1 MGLLDDIYHPPLQ
14 PFSFLL
20 ISSSKPSHR
29 NSSNPTVRSHLSL
42 SSPSQARPGPPDRRK
57 EAALVLLGAE
67 SRGGGRSDSGKMA
80 TAVACAER
88 ATSDMLIGPDWAVN
102 IELCDIINM
111 DPGQAKDTL
120 KLLKKRLGNKNSKVQ
135 ILTLYVLETLSKN
148 CGDVVY
154 QQIIERDILSEMV
167 KIVKKKPDLNV
178 REKILSLIDTWQVAF
193 GGASGRYPQYHA
205 AYQELRS
212 AGVDFPPREEN
223 TVPLFTPPQTQPLRQ
238 PHLYPPPGQSY
249 EDAAI
254 QASLQSSAPSA
265 PALSLSEI
273 QSARGI
279 VDVLDEML
287 NALDH
292 RHPEGVR
299 EEVIVDL
306 VGQCRSYQGRVMDL
320 VSNTGDESL
329 LFQALGLNDELQRV
343 LQRHDDIAKG
353 VPPGSG
359 PAPAA
364 ANVNQGTAPPRP
376 TGVSFS
382 PLLNV
387 HHEDD
392 EPEDESARDGTATQ
406 GNLPSAPKS
415 ERPYPSPLLP
425 PPPSSKRPVFT
436 EASSVDYLSGD
447 SYKTEKVSD
456 DFINPTAPANIP
468 APSHSKTETNPPPSY
483 DSRSES
489 VSDDFIN
496 PTAAPSFSMPSRPMS
511 ESNRPVV
518 NRQESLPDDDFINP
532 TAMPGFSS
540 SSNANKYGDSG
551 EDLPKAPWEAQAP
564 GSLPPPPARYGQRQ
578 QYFEQQHGL
587 PSGNNGA
594 GYNGLV
600 SQTEGLSLNQ
610 RNTENERGS
619 SVPTASRQTKPEDS
633 LFKDLV
639 DFAKNK
645 PSSPSKPANS
655 RRTR

>member
-1 MGLLDDIYHPPLQ
+1 M
-14 PFSFLL
+14 S
-20 ISSSKPSHR
+20 
-29 NSSNPTVRSHLSL
+29 
-42 SSPSQARPGPPDRRK
+42 A
-57 EAALVLLGAE
+57 
-67 SRGGGRSDSGKMA
+67 
-80 TAVACAER
+80 AVACAER
-88 ATSDMLIGPDWAVN
+88 ATNDMLIGPDWAVN

-120 KLLKKRLGNKNSKVQ
+120 KLLKKRLGSKNSKVQ

-148 CGDVVY
+148 CGDVVH
-154 QQIIERDILSEMV
+154 QLIVERDILSEMV

-193 GGASGRYPQYHA
+193 GGPSGRYPQYHA
-205 AYQELRS
+205 AYQELRA
-212 AGVDFPPREEN
+212 AGIDFPPREEN
-223 TVPLFTPPQTQPLRQ
+223 SVPLFTPPQTQPLRH
-238 PHLYPPPGQSY
+238 PHVYPPPSQSY

-254 QASLQSSAPSA
+254 EASLQSAPSV

-306 VGQCRSYQGRVMDL
+306 VGQCRSYQSRVMDL
-320 VSNTGDESL
+320 VNSTGDESL

-343 LQRHDDIAKG
+343 VQRHDDIAKG
-353 VPPGSG
+353 VPPGTG
-359 PAPAA
+359 ATTPAS
-364 ANVNQGTAPPRP
+364 ANINQRTAPPRS

-387 HHEDD
+387 HEDD
-392 EPEDESARDGTATQ
+392 EPEDEFSVLSRRSARDGTATQ
-406 GNLPSAPKS
+406 SNPPSAPRN

-425 PPPSSKRPVFT
+425 PPPASKRPVYR
-436 EASSVDYLSGD
+436 EASNIDYLSGD
-447 SYKTEKVSD
+447 SYKSEKVSD
-456 DFINPTAPANIP
+456 DFINPTAPANISTS
-468 APSHSKTETNPPPSY
+468 SHSKTEAYPPPSY
-483 DSRSES
+483 GSKTDS

-496 PTAAPSFSMPSRPMS
+496 PTAPSFSAPSHTKS
-511 ESNRPVV
+511 EELTRSSAKQ
-518 NRQESLPDDDFINP
+518 QESLPDDDFINP
-532 TAMPGFSS
+532 TALPGFSS
-540 SSNANKYGDSG
+540 PAPKGYEDSR
-551 EDLPKAPWEAQAP
+551 EDIPKAPWEPQAAA

-578 QYFEQQHGL
+578 QYFEQNVY
-587 PSGNNGA
+587 SGGSNGG
-594 GYNGLV
+594 GYDGLV
-600 SQTEGLSLNQ
+600 METENLSLSQ
-610 RNTENERGS
+610 NEKS
-619 SVPTASRQTKPEDS
+619 SVSRPAVAARQAKPEDS

-639 DFAKNK
+639 DFARTK

>member
-1 MGLLDDIYHPPLQ
+1 MSEDAIRFARIHPSLLRFL
-14 PFSFLL
+14 PF
-20 ISSSKPSHR
+20 KA
-29 NSSNPTVRSHLSL
+29 RS
-42 SSPSQARPGPPDRRK
+42 GPPDRRK
-57 EAALVLLGAE
+57 EADLVLLGDE
-67 SRGGGRSDSGKMA
+67 SWEEAAQIRVFGSGMA
-80 TAVACAER
+80 TAAVACAER

-148 CGDVVY
+148 CGDIVY

-193 GGASGRYPQYHA
+193 GGPSGRYPQYHA
-205 AYQELRS
+205 AYQELRN

-254 QASLQSSAPSA
+254 QASLQSAPSA
-265 PALSLSEI
+265 PALGLSEI

-306 VGQCRSYQGRVMDL
+306 VGQCRSYQSRVMDL

-329 LFQALGLNDELQRV
+329 LFQALGLNDELMRV

-353 VPPGSG
+353 LPPGTGAPVPP
-359 PAPAA
+359 A
-364 ANVNQGTAPPRP
+364 ANVNRGTAPPRP
-376 TGVSFS
+376 TGASFS

-392 EPEDESARDGTATQ
+392 EPEDESARDGTASQ
-406 GNLPSAPKS
+406 GNLPSVPKS

-425 PPPSSKRPVFT
+425 PPPASKRPVFT
-436 EASSVDYLSGD
+436 ETSNVDYLSGD

-468 APSHSKTETNPPPSY
+468 APSHSKIETNPPQRY
-483 DSRSES
+483 DNRSES

-496 PTAAPSFSMPSRPMS
+496 PTAVPSFSMPSRPTS
-511 ESNRPVV
+511 ESNRPSV

-532 TAMPGFSS
+532 TALPGFSS

-564 GSLPPPPARYGQRQ
+564 TSLPPPPARYGQRQ
-578 QYFEQQHGL
+578 QYFEQQYGL
-587 PSGNNGA
+587 PSGNNGG

-600 SQTEGLSLNQ
+600 SQTESLSLNQ
-610 RNTENERGS
+610 RNTENEKGVS
-619 SVPTASRQTKPEDS
+619 APTASRQTKPEDS

>member
-1 MGLLDDIYHPPLQ
+1 
-14 PFSFLL
+14 
-20 ISSSKPSHR
+20 
-29 NSSNPTVRSHLSL
+29 
-42 SSPSQARPGPPDRRK
+42 
-57 EAALVLLGAE
+57 
-67 SRGGGRSDSGKMA
+67 MA
-80 TAVACAER
+80 AVACAER
-88 ATSDMLIGPDWAVN
+88 ATNDMLIGPDWAVN

-148 CGDVVY
+148 CGDVVH
-154 QQIIERDILSEMV
+154 QQIVERDILSEMV

-193 GGASGRYPQYHA
+193 GGPSGRYPQYHA
-205 AYQELRS
+205 AYQELRA

-223 TVPLFTPPQTQPLRQ
+223 SVPLFTPPQTQPLRN

-254 QASLQSSAPSA
+254 QASLQSAPPA

-299 EEVIVDL
+299 EELIVDL
-306 VGQCRSYQGRVMDL
+306 VGQCRSYQSRVMDL

-353 VPPGSG
+353 VPPSTGA
-359 PAPAA
+359 PVPAA
-364 ANVNQGTAPPRP
+364 ANINQGPTPPR
-376 TGVSFS
+376 SFS

-392 EPEDESARDGTATQ
+392 EPEDEFSVLSRRSARDGTVAQ
-406 GNLPSAPKS
+406 SNLLSAPRN

-425 PPPSSKRPVFT
+425 PPPSSKRPVYT
-436 EASSVDYLSGD
+436 ETSNIDYLSGD
-447 SYKTEKVSD
+447 SYKSEKVSD
-456 DFINPTAPANIP
+456 DFINPTAPANISTS
-468 APSHSKTETNPPPSY
+468 SHSKTEVNPPSNY
-483 DSRSES
+483 NNRSDS
-489 VSDDFIN
+489 VSDDFVN
-496 PTAAPSFSMPSRPMS
+496 PTALPSFSAPSRPMN
-511 ESNRPVV
+511 ESNSYSVKRE
-518 NRQESLPDDDFINP
+518 ESLPDDDFINP
-532 TAMPGFSS
+532 TALPGFPSS
-540 SSNANKYGDSG
+540 STTKKHEDSRD
-551 EDLPKAPWEAQAP
+551 DLPKAPWEAQAP

-578 QYFEQQHGL
+578 QYFEQSVY
-587 PSGNNGA
+587 SGGSNGG
-594 GYNGLV
+594 GYDGLV
-600 SQTEGLSLNQ
+600 TQTESLSLNQ
-610 RNTENERGS
+610 RNTENEKSTSR
-619 SVPTASRQTKPEDS
+619 TAASRQSKPEDS

-639 DFAKNK
+639 DFAKKN

>member
-1 MGLLDDIYHPPLQ
+1 
-14 PFSFLL
+14 
-20 ISSSKPSHR
+20 
-29 NSSNPTVRSHLSL
+29 
-42 SSPSQARPGPPDRRK
+42 
-57 EAALVLLGAE
+57 
-67 SRGGGRSDSGKMA
+67 
-80 TAVACAER
+80 
-88 ATSDMLIGPDWAVN
+88 MLIGPDWAVN
-102 IELCDIINM
+102 LELCDIINM
-111 DPGQAKDTL
+111 DPGQAKDAL

-148 CGDVVY
+148 CGDAVY

-193 GGASGRYPQYHA
+193 GGPSGRYPQYYA
-205 AYQELRS
+205 AYQELRN
-212 AGVDFPPREEN
+212 AGVHFPPREEN
-223 TVPLFTPPQTQPLRQ
+223 TVPLFTPPQTQPLRHPQ
-238 PHLYPPPGQSY
+238 LYPLPGQTY
-249 EDAAI
+249 EDATI
-254 QASLQSSAPSA
+254 QASLQSSAPSG

-306 VGQCRSYQGRVMDL
+306 VGQCRSYQTQVMDL

-353 VPPGSG
+353 VPPSAG
-359 PAPAA
+359 APVPVA
-364 ANVNQGTAPPRP
+364 ANVNQGTAPPRS
-376 TGVSFS
+376 TRVSFS
-382 PLLNV
+382 PLTNV

-392 EPEDESARDGTATQ
+392 EPEDEFSMLSRRSARDGTAAQ
-406 GNLPSAPKS
+406 GNLPSVPRN

-425 PPPSSKRPVFT
+425 PPPSSKRPVYT
-436 EASSVDYLSGD
+436 EASNVDYLSGD

-456 DFINPTAPANIP
+456 DFINPTAPAIIS
-468 APSHSKTETNPPPSY
+468 ASSHSKTETDPLPSY
-483 DSRSES
+483 DNRSES

-496 PTAAPSFSMPSRPMS
+496 PTAVPSFSAPPRPMS
-511 ESNRPVV
+511 ESNRLSV
-518 NRQESLPDDDFINP
+518 NRQESLPDDEFINP
-532 TAMPGFSS
+532 TALPGFSS
-540 SSNANKYGDSG
+540 SSNANKYGDAS

-564 GSLPPPPARYGQRQ
+564 GSLPPPPARYDQRQ
-578 QYFEQQHGL
+578 QYFEQQGF
-587 PSGNNGA
+587 PSGSNGG

-600 SQTEGLSLNQ
+600 NQTESLSLNQ
-610 RNTENERGS
+610 RNTENEKGAAI
-619 SVPTASRQTKPEDS
+619 PTTSRQTKPEDS

-645 PSSPSKPANS
+645 PSSPYKPANS

>member
-1 MGLLDDIYHPPLQ
+1 M
-14 PFSFLL
+14 
-20 ISSSKPSHR
+20 SS
-29 NSSNPTVRSHLSL
+29 
-42 SSPSQARPGPPDRRK
+42 A
-57 EAALVLLGAE
+57 
-67 SRGGGRSDSGKMA
+67 
-80 TAVACAER
+80 AVACAER
-88 ATSDMLIGPDWAVN
+88 ATNDMLIGPDWAVN

-120 KLLKKRLGNKNSKVQ
+120 KLLKKRLGTKNSKVQ

-148 CGDVVY
+148 CGDVVH
-154 QQIIERDILSEMV
+154 QLIVERDILSEMV

-193 GGASGRYPQYHA
+193 GGPSGRYPQYHA
-205 AYQELRS
+205 AYQELRA

-223 TVPLFTPPQTQPLRQ
+223 SVPLFTPPQTQPLRH
-238 PHLYPPPGQSY
+238 PHVYPPPGQSY

-254 QASLQSSAPSA
+254 EASLQSAPSV

-306 VGQCRSYQGRVMDL
+306 VGQCRSYQSRVMDL
-320 VSNTGDESL
+320 VNSTGDESL

-343 LQRHDDIAKG
+343 VQRHDDIAKG
-353 VPPGSG
+353 IPPGIG
-359 PAPAA
+359 ATAPAS
-364 ANVNQGTAPPRP
+364 ANVNQGTAPPRS

-387 HHEDD
+387 HEDD
-392 EPEDESARDGTATQ
+392 EPEDEFSVLSRRQVILASQFNTSCFHTCYCYSKSARDGTVAQ
-406 GNLPSAPKS
+406 SNVPSAPRN

-425 PPPSSKRPVFT
+425 PPPASKRPVYT
-436 EASSVDYLSGD
+436 EASNIDYLSGD
-447 SYKTEKVSD
+447 SYKSEKVSD
-456 DFINPTAPANIP
+456 DFINPTAPANISTS
-468 APSHSKTETNPPPSY
+468 SHPKTEAYPPPSY
-483 DSRSES
+483 GSRPDS
-489 VSDDFIN
+489 VPDDFVN
-496 PTAAPSFSMPSRPMS
+496 PTAPSFSAPSHPTS
-511 ESNRPVV
+511 EEPIRSSMK
-518 NRQESLPDDDFINP
+518 RQESLPDDDDFINP
-532 TAMPGFSS
+532 TALPGFSS
-540 SSNANKYGDSG
+540 SSSAAKGREDSREG
-551 EDLPKAPWEAQAP
+551 LPKAPWEPQAAA

-578 QYFEQQHGL
+578 QYFEQSVYSGGTNGGSYDGL
-587 PSGNNGA
+587 A
-594 GYNGLV
+594 T
-600 SQTEGLSLNQ
+600 QTENLSLNQ
-610 RNTENERGS
+610 NEKSTS
-619 SVPTASRQTKPEDS
+619 SRPAPSRQAKPEDS

-639 DFAKNK
+639 DFAKTK